1 MDPQLALMPEVQAR
15 RLLGDRCL
23 RMHVVRPF
31 GAWVGVGTLRVIN
44 VRAAEGGL
52 ELLAGYERY
61 DRVEAT

>member
-23 RMHVVRPF
+23 RTHVVRPF
-31 GAWVGVGTLRVIN
+31 GAWVGVGKLRVIN
-44 VRAAEGGL
+44 VRAVEGGL

-61 DRVEAT
+61 DRVDAT